1 MTSSLGAQSERRRIR
16 LRGLVPPIEPGAL
29 RRALP
34 GVAAH
39 LDHLNQGSDWE
50 VAAPGEPTVFATRSL
65 AREIAP
71 RLPDGPV
78 VLDCTGV
85 EVLSPPFIAELLK
98 LRPQITPDGLNEDT
112 AEAWAIAAPG
122 AQEGGGDR
130 G

>member
-1 MTSSLGAQSERRRIR
+1 MASAQDRPRVR

-29 RRALP
+29 RKALP

-50 VAAPGEPTVFATRSL
+50 VAMPGEPTVFATRTL

-78 VLDCTGV
+78 VLDCAGV
-85 EVLSPPFIAELLK
+85 EVLSVPFVHELLK
-98 LRPQITPDGLNEDT
+98 LRPDVTPDGLNEDT
-112 AEAWAIAAPG
+112 AEAWAIAHPG
-122 AQEGGGDR
+122 AMEGGPSG